1 MSKICDLKR
10 FSSLFTTFF
19 STLKHLL
26 IFFFNLDIFHL
37 LDWFEIYSHVFMM
50 YHQCCFI
57 DKFKIFNTKLNYH
70 FKIWNTKK
78 KTYFYTHEHKCTFP
92 FMFGFFKQ
100 EVVGAL
106 WNPSFNYMN
115 CGEALTT
122 IDALVSS
129 YRWNRMLGFPFK
141 QPIGTCFVFIIPSS
155 MCKYM
160 WLIWT
165 YVVPYMVKRYEVLSP
180 TSLLQ
185 LEWRYYWVFFLL
197 ASSLYF

>member
-1 MSKICDLKR
+1 M
-10 FSSLFTTFF
+10 
-19 STLKHLL
+19 HP
-26 IFFFNLDIFHL
+26 
-37 LDWFEIYSHVFMM
+37 
-50 YHQCCFI
+50 
-57 DKFKIFNTKLNYH
+57 
-70 FKIWNTKK
+70 
-78 KTYFYTHEHKCTFP
+78 P

-129 YRWNRMLGFPFK
+129 YRWNGMLGFPFK

-165 YVVPYMVKRYEVLSP
+165 YVVPYIEIVHSMP
-180 TSLLQ
+180 
-185 LEWRYYWVFFLL
+185 
-197 ASSLYF
+197 